1 MNYFSENTPNSVQ
14 LALKEKIKLIRRNQ
28 KISQEE
34 LAHRSGVSFG
44 SVKRFETT
52 GQISMESFL
61 KLLHVLDRLDEMGR
75 ILNSNENLSQIE
87 KLFGNKT
94 RK

>member
-14 LALKEKIKLIRRNQ
+14 LALKEKIKLIRKNQ

>member
-1 MNYFSENTPNSVQ
+1 VNYFSENTPNSVQ
-14 LALKEKIKLIRRNQ
+14 LALKEKIKLIRKNQ

-34 LAHRSGVSFG
+34 LAHRSGVPFG